1 MDTFSNLIV
10 RFGDLQVNAI
20 FSTLIDFA
28 KLVDQSI
35 EKWVR
40 QEKADRRKAL
50 LHTPIKTTRES
61 VKPITPAKASR
72 TESLVSND
80 KSAHNMDMGLSAKVA
95 VIRRSMS
102 GDKFRD
108 DAQDED
114 V

>member
-1 MDTFSNLIV
+1 M
-10 RFGDLQVNAI
+10 RFGDSKVNTI

-80 KSAHNMDMGLSAKVA
+80 KNKSAHNMDMGLSAKVA

-114 V
+114 E